1 MGLDV
6 FHLTTAKF
14 ETFVLVL
21 IRVSVI
27 LFMLPVFSAPQVPR
41 LVRLGLG
48 LFVAF
53 AVMQTVPTIRALD
66 LAEFVVA
73 VVCQV
78 LVGFVFGFVSY
89 LVFMGIQLAGEI
101 LDLQIG
107 FAVSNI
113 INPVT
118 QQQITVI
125 GEFELAIA
133 TLLFLVT
140 DSHLLMLQGIGGSFS
155 LLPLPY
161 ANVSSATV
169 ASIGVFFAQAVLI
182 VFKIAAPVSVA
193 LFVVNVGL
201 GLMARVAPQM
211 NVFVVGFP
219 LQIGVGMI
227 MLIVCMPLLGA
238 VLPGLFDDVPAQ
250 LDTVM
255 RGMIPGR

>member
-66 LAEFVVA
+66 LAEFVV
-73 VVCQV
+73 
-78 LVGFVFGFVSY
+78 GFVFGFVSY

-125 GEFELAIA
+125 GEF
-133 TLLFLVT
+133 
-140 DSHLLMLQGIGGSFS
+140 GSGS
-155 LLPLPY
+155 P
-161 ANVSSATV
+161 
-169 ASIGVFFAQAVLI
+169 
-182 VFKIAAPVSVA
+182 
-193 LFVVNVGL
+193 
-201 GLMARVAPQM
+201 
-211 NVFVVGFP
+211 
-219 LQIGVGMI
+219 
-227 MLIVCMPLLGA
+227 PLLSPWTDPHW
-238 VLPGLFDDVPAQ
+238 LWL
-250 LDTVM
+250 
-255 RGMIPGR
+255 RGTGGRSPRSPPRLRT